1 MFRSTFPVLV
11 FLALSLPLGAQD
23 KVTSEVKSDLDD
35 AQKRLTAQRESQA
48 TGRRKLSEEITAR
61 QQELLVT
68 RRQTELSRRSIADQ
82 EAFIHKLRNKG
93 YASKSE
99 VQTLGESLRSFGV
112 QQFANRLPGQS
123 DDPRYDG
130 ALNPNPDENAALLSR
145 LSVLEAA
152 IEHLENALG
161 ATTNPAQASDEDSK
175 LISGEVLSFGPVHY
189 FQSDDKSLAGS
200 YHLSRSKKVAT
211 LDEEDAEAAKALFSG
226 KEAEVRIDITAGKAR
241 ALAGIKS
248 DPLSLIKKGGAW
260 VYPIIFLAFAALF
273 CAAKKF
279 FELRRIKDPE
289 DQNIEQLADLFLAG
303 NKHDSSQQAEA
314 IRHPIANVL
323 PETMKVLVEGKTDLG
338 EEILYARLIS
348 VKESLRRW
356 LPFIAVTAATAPLL
370 GLLGTVSGL
379 IKTFSIIAVEG
390 TGEAQSISGGIS
402 EALITTLFGLTVAIP
417 AFMAHALLSRRARGI
432 EQNTERL
439 GLVFLNAVRKH
450 QVNSQ
455 QPPK

>member
-1 MFRSTFPVLV
+1 MFRSTFHALT
-11 FLALSLPLGAQD
+11 FLALSLPVGAQD
-23 KVTSEVKSDLDD
+23 KVTFKLKSDLDD

-48 TGRRKLSEEITAR
+48 TERRELSEKITAR

-68 RRQTELSRRSIADQ
+68 RRQAELSRRSITDQ
-82 EAFIHKLRNKG
+82 EAFINKLRNKE

-112 QQFANRLPGQS
+112 QLFSNRLPGQP

-130 ALNPNPDENAALLSR
+130 ALNPNPDDNAALLSR
-145 LSVLEAA
+145 LSVLEAG

-161 ATTNPAQASDEDSK
+161 ATTSPAQASNEGSK
-175 LISGEVLSFGPVHY
+175 LIPGEVLSFGPVHY

-211 LDEEDAEAAKALFSG
+211 LDEEDAEAVKALFAG
-226 KEAEVRIDITAGKAR
+226 KEAGVRIDITAGKAR
-241 ALAGIKS
+241 ALANIKS

-279 FELRRIKDPE
+279 LQLRRIKDPK
-289 DQNIEQLADLFLAG
+289 DQKIEQLADLFLSG
-303 NKHDSSQQAEA
+303 NRSDSHQQARA
-314 IRHPIANVL
+314 LRHPIANVL
-323 PETMKVLVEGKTDLG
+323 PETMKALVEGKTDLG
-338 EEILYARLIS
+338 EEILYVRLIT

-379 IKTFSIIAVEG
+379 IKTFSVIAVEG

-417 AFMAHALLSRRARGI
+417 AFMAHALLSRRAKGI

-439 GLVFLNAVRKH
+439 SLVFLNAVRKH
-450 QVNSQ
+450 QFNSQ
-455 QPPK
+455 PPTR

>member
-1 MFRSTFPVLV
+1 MFRSTLHALIL
-11 FLALSLPLGAQD
+11 LALPLPLGAQD
-23 KVTSEVKSDLDD
+23 KVTSKVKSDLEN

-48 TGRRKLSEEITAR
+48 TERRELSGKITAR

-68 RRQTELSRRSIADQ
+68 RRQAELSRRNITDQ
-82 EAFIHKLRNKG
+82 EAFIHKLRNKE

-99 VQTLGESLRSFGV
+99 VQNLGESLRSFGV
-112 QQFANRLPGQS
+112 QQFANRLPGQP

-130 ALNPNPDENAALLSR
+130 ALKPNPDDNAALLSR
-145 LSVLEAA
+145 LSVLEAGV
-152 IEHLENALG
+152 EHLENALG
-161 ATTNPAQASDEDSK
+161 TTNSTAQVSDGDSK

-189 FQSDDKSLAGS
+189 FQSNDKSLAGS

-211 LDEEDAEAAKALFSG
+211 LDEEDAEAARALFAG
-226 KEAEVRIDITAGKAR
+226 KEALVRIDITAGKAR
-241 ALAGIKS
+241 ALADIKS
-248 DPLSLIKKGGAW
+248 DPLSLIEKGGAW

-279 FELRRIKDPE
+279 LQLRRIKDPE
-289 DQNIEQLADLFLAG
+289 DQNIEQLADLFLTG
-303 NKHDSSQQAEA
+303 NRKDSYQQAEA

-323 PETMKVLVEGKTDLG
+323 PETMKVLVTGKTDLG
-338 EEILYARLIS
+338 EEVLYLGLIP

-379 IKTFSIIAVEG
+379 IKTFGVIAVEG

-417 AFMAHALLSRRARGI
+417 AFMAHALLSRRAKGI

-450 QVNSQ
+450 EVNSQ
-455 QPPK
+455 HPTE

>member
-1 MFRSTFPVLV
+1 MFRSTFH
-11 FLALSLPLGAQD
+11 ALSFFALCLPLGAQD
-23 KVTSEVKSDLDD
+23 KVTSKVKSDLDE

-48 TGRRKLSEEITAR
+48 AERRELSEKITAR

-68 RRQTELSRRSIADQ
+68 RRQAELSRRSITDQ
-82 EAFIHKLRNKG
+82 EAFIHKLRNKEYG
-93 YASKSE
+93 SKTE

-112 QQFANRLPGQS
+112 QQFANRLPGQP

-130 ALNPNPDENAALLSR
+130 ALTPNPDDNAALLSR
-145 LSVLEAA
+145 LSVLEAG

-189 FQSDDKSLAGS
+189 FQSNDKSLAGS
-200 YHLSRSKKVAT
+200 YHLSRSKKIAT
-211 LDEEDAEAAKALFSG
+211 LDKEDAEAAKALFSG

-241 ALAGIKS
+241 ALADIKS

-260 VYPIIFLAFAALF
+260 VYPIIFLALAALF

-279 FELRRIKDPE
+279 LQLRRIRDPE
-289 DQNIEQLADLFLAG
+289 DQKIEQLADLFLSG
-303 NKHDSSQQAEA
+303 NKRDSYQR
-314 IRHPIANVL
+314 IRALPHPIANVL
-323 PETMKVLVEGKTDLG
+323 PETMEVLVEGKTDLG

-379 IKTFSIIAVEG
+379 IKTFSVIAVEG

-417 AFMAHALLSRRARGI
+417 AFMAHALLSRRAKGI

-455 QPPK
+455 HPTK